1 MRQSG
6 SAWLQDT
13 AENRGYSDKTD
24 FADMQIV
31 TRDQIRR
38 LKQMPREAIERF
50 IASIYADAYA
60 DGFNACRK
68 KFEEDAVILTED
80 EAKAVF
86 GEEAV
91 EKVLD
96 SE

>member
-1 MRQSG
+1 MST
-6 SAWLQDT
+6 L
-13 AENRGYSDKTD
+13 
-24 FADMQIV
+24 I

-38 LKQMPREAIERF
+38 LKQMPRDAIERF

-60 DGFNACRK
+60 DGFNACKR

-86 GEEAV
+86 GDEAV
-91 EKVLD
+91 ERVLTQH
-96 SE
+96 ETLRRHYET

>member
-1 MRQSG
+1 MST
-6 SAWLQDT
+6 L
-13 AENRGYSDKTD
+13 
-24 FADMQIV
+24 I

-38 LKQMPREAIERF
+38 LKQMPRDAIERF

-60 DGFNACRK
+60 DGYNACRK

-86 GEEAV
+86 GDEAV
-91 EKVLD
+91 ERVLG